1 MKQFLFPALMLILW
15 ANCASHSVSKFPA
28 TPTLNTST
36 PENSTA
42 VSQGNSSETSN
53 EVMSEKEVP
62 ATFKGIDFKH
72 LSYPTS
78 FRKKYIPLHDGT
90 YEIPGGTGGETF
102 ELEGV
107 DYVDITGDGKKDAV
121 VQLFW
126 LSCGVSCDGGSHLF
140 YVYSILRGQLKLM
153 SRIETGSLGY
163 TCGLRSFVVQQSEH
177 RGRGVQT
184 LLPQWCDPQESLR
197 WRWPKRQVRSR

>member
-1 MKQFLFPALMLILW
+1 MLILW

-90 YEIPGGTGGETF
+90 YEIPGGTGGDTF

-107 DYVDITGDGKKDAV
+107 DYVDITGDGKKDA
-121 VQLFW
+121 
-126 LSCGVSCDGGSHLF
+126 SCSFSGYRVAFRATAVPICF
-140 YVYSILRGQLKLM
+140 MSIRYY
-153 SRIETGSLGY
+153 E
-163 TCGLRSFVVQQSEH
+163 VN
-177 RGRGVQT
+177 
-184 LLPQWCDPQESLR
+184 
-197 WRWPKRQVRSR
+197 